1 MRHIIFLIAV
11 VIAFF
16 SSAQAVVSCNE
27 VKILYKNYDNL
38 VAFGSDSSYTD
49 AQITVIGG
57 KYEKTSDG
65 YLIKPNDD
73 VAELEIRFLKNSNI
87 IYSKVFSCI
96 SLPEPELFWG
106 VTPVQYRPAVE
117 DKLLVLKSKDVL
129 CIGDV
134 KYRINDWKVTVG
146 NYELSGK
153 GNKLSDEVQ
162 MLIFAQ
168 RSSKVLVKIHV
179 NYTSTIP
186 LSGTITGQFT
196 VTNPYFENEIS
207 FQDVIIIDKDSTN
220 NILFDE
226 NNPFSLLRNII
237 SGLDNGYFG
246 YKFIPLTEQQANR
259 IDPTKKML
267 QARLLSESDVSL
279 ANDDTLSIEFG
290 EDKTVFNGIDYKY
303 QYPERRA
310 IYYDTKDITRL
321 IFFKSEFIDAQTK
334 QLTTTISHIGL
345 AKKYNNQEKFDIVSI
360 IPFDEISSYKD
371 ISEIVVENKSPESYI
386 KLIDEINKTQT
397 KENRL
402 ADFRYYRRYQSFPF
416 TNLFSDHN
424 SYIPNNVFDSVIYY
438 LDTTVMDYDSLGNLL
453 PSGKYITRIDTI
465 VYNIYANSSLIKPF
479 FKYSRTDK
487 TSFERSY
494 IIYAIQT
501 PKGLFSYCEVPL
513 NDQPE
518 PLSKIMYRGS
528 LNLPYPHYRYS
539 IDDFEWKKELRTVL
553 SGKRPY
559 DLTNKKDIK
568 LLEKEFYLDTYK
580 GIPVNILGVCYGSK

>member
-1 MRHIIFLIAV
+1 MRHVIFLIAV
-11 VIAFF
+11 VTAFF

-38 VAFGSDSSYTD
+38 VAFGSDSSFTD
-49 AQITVIGG
+49 VQITVIGG
-57 KYEKTSDG
+57 NYKKTTGG

-73 VAELEIRFLKNSNI
+73 ASELEIRFLKNNNL

-106 VTPVQYRPAVE
+106 VTPVQYRPALE
-117 DKLLVLKSKDVL
+117 DKLLVLKSKDVF

-168 RSSKVLVKIHV
+168 RSNKVLVKIHV

-186 LSGTITGQFT
+186 LSGTITGQFS

-246 YKFIPLTEQQANR
+246 YKFIPLTEQQLNR
-259 IDPTKKML
+259 IDPAKKML
-267 QARLLSESDVSL
+267 QARLLPESDVSL
-279 ANDDTLSIEFG
+279 ANDDSLSIEFG
-290 EDKTVFNGIDYKY
+290 EDKIGYNDFGLTY
-303 QYPERRA
+303 QYPERRT

-321 IFFKSEFIDAQTK
+321 IIFKSEFIDAQTK

-360 IPFDEISSYKD
+360 IPFDEISSYKE
-371 ISEIVVENKSPESYI
+371 ISEIVVENKSPEPYI
-386 KLIDEINKTQT
+386 KLIDDINKNQT
-397 KENRL
+397 KENIL
-402 ADFRYYRRYQSFPF
+402 ADFGYYRRYQFYPF

-424 SYIPNNVFDSVIYY
+424 SYIPNNVFDSVTYY
-438 LDTTVMDYDSLGNLL
+438 LDTTFMDYDSLGNLL

-465 VYNIYANSSLIKPF
+465 VYNIYVNPSLIKPF

-487 TSFERSY
+487 TSFEPSH
-494 IIYAIQT
+494 ITYAIQT
-501 PKGLFSYCEVPL
+501 PKGFFSYCEVPL
-513 NDQPE
+513 KDQPE
-518 PLSKIMYRGS
+518 PLSKIMRGS

-553 SGKRPY
+553 SGKRSY
-559 DLTNKKDIK
+559 DLSNKKDIK
-568 LLEKEFYLDTYK
+568 ILEKEFNLDTYK
-580 GIPVNILGVCYGSK
+580 GIPVNILGVCNGCK